1 MAIWPLGLFAR
12 LRVPKAPIVIS
23 AHGTDVSYS
32 RRGGLKGRLYGLY
45 QRIGSWVFRSA
56 SIIANSKATA
66 AACRELGW
74 RNVEVVPLATDLH
87 PPKSCNP
94 DHQSILFAGRII
106 KQKGLSWFVNQVI
119 DQLPPQFH
127 LRVAGSVWDKT
138 EASALDHP
146 KVEFLGAK
154 SQHELA
160 KLYADALCIVLPNL
174 ELPNGE
180 FEGFG
185 LVACE
190 GASAGG
196 VVLAAKTGGLSDAV
210 VDGQTGFLLESGN
223 PEAWKNKIVEIYQWS
238 IDDRAGFVRN
248 SQKVAETHYSWK
260 RVHDATVQEYLRAL
274 ERKSA

>member
-1 MAIWPLGLFAR
+1 METYSQRLTAELAKANQLSVIALRGKEDGQPPSTLRLLLFPFRVLLDLFRQTPEPQIVHLGDMAIWPLGLFTR
-12 LRVPKAPIVIS
+12 LCAPRATIVIS

-45 QRIGSWVFRSA
+45 QRFGSSVFQSA

-66 AACRELGW
+66 AACRHLGW

-87 PPKSCNP
+87 PPRSRNL

-106 KQKGLSWFVNQVI
+106 RQKGLSWFVNEVL
-119 DQLPPQFH
+119 DQLPLQFH
-127 LRVAGSVWDKT
+127 LQVAGSVWDKT

-146 KVEFLGAK
+146 RVEFLGTK
-154 SQHELA
+154 SQHDLA
-160 KLYADALCIVLPNL
+160 ELYANALCIVLPNL

-196 VVLAAKTGGLSDAV
+196 VVLAAKTGGLTDAV
-210 VDGQTGFLLESGN
+210 VDGRTG
-223 PEAWKNKIVEIYQWS
+223 
-238 IDDRAGFVRN
+238 
-248 SQKVAETHYSWK
+248 
-260 RVHDATVQEYLRAL
+260 
-274 ERKSA
+274 